1 MAILVAAHDADLVG
15 ITTVAGNAPLERT
28 AYNARVLR
36 ELLAIDVE
44 VHAGADR
51 PLVGEPHFAPDVH
64 GASGLDGADLPVPRR
79 PLDSHDAAAFIVDC
93 CRRRPG
99 LWLVATGPL
108 TNVATALRIAPDI
121 ATALTGISLMGGG
134 SFGNRSAVAEFNIW
148 ADPEAAHIVFN
159 AGAPITMAGLDVTHT
174 FQATP
179 ERIMHVR
186 AAGGVLAT
194 TLADLFEFFSATY
207 LERHVEG
214 AMLGAAVHD
223 PLAVLAV
230 TRPHLFSAGATAGG
244 HRAHGDVHPGDDG
257 DRRTAP
263 AIGAAAER
271 RRAHERRCGRRLRRG
286 GRRCRGVHR
295 DLTDPTL
302 PATRSAKPVGTV
314 SSRCPCR
321 AGGPV
326 KPVFTV
332 SSRCSP
338 CGVGQHAAP
347 SWCPLCAFDHYEA
360 SPIQ

>member
-1 MAILVAAHDADLVG
+1 MPIDPSSA
-15 ITTVAGNAPLERT
+15 NRT
-28 AYNARVLR
+28 SR
-36 ELLAIDVE
+36 
-44 VHAGADR
+44 
-51 PLVGEPHFAPDVH
+51 PDVH

-159 AGAPITMAGLDVTHT
+159 AGVPITMAGLDVTHT

-179 ERIMHVR
+179 QRIMHVR
-186 AAGGVLAT
+186 AAGGVLVT

-223 PLAVLAV
+223 PLAVLAI
-230 TRPHLFSAGATAGG
+230 TRPHLFT
-244 HRAHGDVHPGDDG
+244 RV
-257 DRRTAP
+257 
-263 AIGAAAER
+263 R
-271 RRAHERRCGRRLRRG
+271 RRVDIELTGTHTRGMTVIDERRLRS
-286 GRRCRGVHR
+286 VPPPNA
-295 DLTDPTL
+295 DVLTSVDADGAFHAVAAAVAAFT
-302 PATRSAKPVGTV
+302 AT
-314 SSRCPCR
+314 
-321 AGGPV
+321 
-326 KPVFTV
+326 
-332 SSRCSP
+332 
-338 CGVGQHAAP
+338 
-347 SWCPLCAFDHYEA
+347 
-360 SPIQ
+360 